1 MDPLFSTLGIN
12 LYYVLMLQPYAL
24 LHFLPFRHLLPE
36 QKQKRV
42 AWIWVILVAAEYA
55 GINGL
60 LRSSLFLTQKQAYG
74 TLGYLIWV
82 PQFILCLLAEKR
94 LWVGQLF
101 ILSFRA
107 LLSGIIFTVARA
119 LCFHFYPGHTLEEL
133 FVPRI
138 LFYGAMIFGSFPIL
152 LHFFTRTFR
161 SFQEASTRK
170 YWRLITA
177 IPMLLSIESFYLSL
191 IDSEGFYFE
200 LLISRMFL
208 LGVVVLLMASIH
220 SAQKETYQEL
230 RAFEKEQELQQQYAS
245 AEHYVQMARESRQR
259 LEGIYREKQEHID
272 RLLGLVRRKDKEGVQ
287 RYIEGL
293 GQQFNTTK
301 LPRYCQNTLIN
312 AALTVYMAKAREL
325 EIPVTVSAD
334 LPQQMSCSGALSIVL
349 SNLVENALIA
359 SEKQPEGKRNIT
371 VVALRRG
378 DMLNILVKNLFDA
391 PVQLGEDGLPVTHVK
406 GHGIG
411 MKSLARFRDKYGASV
426 LCQQKDGW
434 FMTYLQVSA
443 QAQGMG
449 E

>member
-1 MDPLFSTLGIN
+1 
-12 LYYVLMLQPYAL
+12 MLQPYAL

-133 FVPRI
+133 FVPQI

-200 LLISRMFL
+200 LLISQMFL